1 MHREILRE
9 HVHRAILHR
18 AAAGHDPG
26 VIPIAGY
33 QRIRLHERAGVQ
45 QLRHPFTG
53 GQLAS
58 RALLCDSFRV
68 SLQDALLFRQH
79 LLQVLLTHVQNSL
92 HVMPLSGREKLR
104 LQFSPTFL
112 ILHVPPISCCPEKF
126 CGFSEESSRIFV
138 KIVRTVEISSKN
150 APGGVDRKPTLR
162 SGASE
167 VTLILW
173 IFAVLLHADF
183 GWLSGWILPLL
194 PSPLRR
200 RFCYFLARQKVTKE
214 RPEGAEK

>member
-33 QRIRLHERAGVQ
+33 QRVRLHERAGVQ

-68 SLQDALLFRQH
+68 SLQDALLFR
-79 LLQVLLTHVQNSL
+79 
-92 HVMPLSGREKLR
+92 
-104 LQFSPTFL
+104 
-112 ILHVPPISCCPEKF
+112 
-126 CGFSEESSRIFV
+126 
-138 KIVRTVEISSKN
+138 
-150 APGGVDRKPTLR
+150 
-162 SGASE
+162 
-167 VTLILW
+167 
-173 IFAVLLHADF
+173 
-183 GWLSGWILPLL
+183 
-194 PSPLRR
+194 
-200 RFCYFLARQKVTKE
+200 
-214 RPEGAEK
+214 

>member
-33 QRIRLHERAGVQ
+33 QRVRLHERAGVQ

-104 LQFSPTFL
+104 LQSSPTFL

-126 CGFSEESSRIFV
+126 CGFSEESGRIFV

-150 APGGVDRKPTLR
+150 APDRKR
-162 SGASE
+162 E
-167 VTLILW
+167 VRI
-173 IFAVLLHADF
+173 
-183 GWLSGWILPLL
+183 ILPSAQMVTPLQRL
-194 PSPLRR
+194 DRCRLHGSPVSAQCVLMFHSPHPTSRFSPADAPSR
-200 RFCYFLARQKVTKE
+200 
-214 RPEGAEK
+214 